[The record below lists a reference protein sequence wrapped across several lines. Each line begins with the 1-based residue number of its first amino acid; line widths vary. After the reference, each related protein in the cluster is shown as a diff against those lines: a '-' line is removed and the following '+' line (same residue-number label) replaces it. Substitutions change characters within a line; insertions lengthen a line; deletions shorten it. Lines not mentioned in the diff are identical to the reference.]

1 MSTAPERGL
10 TGEQLEMLLRGLSEM
25 RVREHKGQSHLE
37 AWDVRKWLTR
47 IFGFGGWSDQIL
59 ECSLVHETVWPW
71 TDQKTGDPVPGKN
84 RATVVYRVTLRLIIR
99 DVHGNEIGFFDD
111 GATGEA
117 VNQASVGDAHDL
129 ALKAALSQALKRCAV
144 NLGDQFGL
152 SLYNDGATDAVVIRT
167 LGHPGLT
174 QPADETVQDAPVVGG
189 ELGQSDSAEKAEE
202 AEEAVRPAA
211 QMSAPGAEKVRNK
224 GPQQP
229 EPDASFWE
237 TGEGKHLLK
246 TLHTLIAVKR
256 GPKSDEERHAGFSKF
271 TGRSITSAKQMTRA
285 EVENFVA
292 ALRKQ
297 PDHKPQPA
305 VADPN
310 ANFRLAEDLARI
322 EETHFDGAEQLEE
335 DLRDAIESSD
345 NRVEVG
351 AAMKAATD
359 ARDAG
364 KLSPEQYAR
373 LTEAANVRVRR
384 GNRQLAGVAA

>member
-1 MSTAPERGL
+1 MNTVPERGL
-10 TGEQLEMLLRGLSEM
+10 TAEQLEMLLRGLSEM
-25 RVREHKGQSHLE
+25 RVRDHKGQSHLE
-37 AWDVRKWLTR
+37 AWDIRKWLTR
-47 IFGFGGWSDQIL
+47 IFGFGGWSDEIL
-59 ECSLVHETVWPW
+59 ECTLVHEVMWPW
-71 TDQKTGDPVPGKN
+71 TDGDGKPVPGKH
-84 RATVVYRVTLRLIIR
+84 RCTAVYRVQMRLTVK
-99 DVHGNEIGFFDD
+99 DVHGHVIGSWDD
-111 GATGEA
+111 VATGEA

-129 ALKAALSQALKRCAV
+129 AAKAAASQALKRCAV

-152 SLYNDGATDAVVIRT
+152 SLYNKGSLGPTVIRT

-174 QPADETVQDAPVVGG
+174 APADETVQDEPVVGG
-189 ELGQSDSAEKAEE
+189 ELDEGQAPAEDTAPVPQQAAQQPQSD
-202 AEEAVRPAA
+202 V
-211 QMSAPGAEKVRNK
+211 
-224 GPQQP
+224 
-229 EPDASFWE
+229 SFWD
-237 TGEGKHLLK
+237 TDEGRHLLK
-246 TLHTLIAVKR
+246 VLHTVIDAKCGR
-256 GPKSDEERHAGFSKF
+256 KTDAERHAGFSKF